1 MEQNAFFSAQ
11 EKVRLA
17 QLYRELLKLSGN
29 ILYPD
34 DCKKLKT
41 YLLEAAR
48 RNLIQRNVFGMNPIL
63 NDMETALIVASE
75 IGLTRGAILG
85 IMVHTCVR
93 CGYCT
98 PEDVEREFGV
108 DVAGIIKGLNRILE
122 LYEKNPSVE
131 SENFR
136 SLLLSFAEDMRVVL
150 IMIANRV
157 NIMRKIKDTENEEA
171 RRKVSEEAAYLYA
184 PLAHKL
190 GLYRLKS
197 ELEDLSLKYLEHDAY
212 YLIKEKLNATK
223 KSRDEY
229 IEKFIRP
236 IDEKLKKAGLKF
248 HMKGRTKSIHSI
260 WQKMKKQH
268 CGVEGIYDLF
278 AIRIILDSALEKEKM
293 ECWQVY
299 SIITDMYQP
308 NPKRLRDWLSIPKS
322 NGYESLHITVLG
334 PENKWV
340 EVQIRTERMDEI
352 AERGLAAHWRYK
364 GIKSGESGVD
374 EWLNNIRSALENN
387 DDLQLMDQFKMDLY
401 EDEVFVFTPKGDLFK
416 FPKGATVLDFA
427 YTIHT
432 NVGDHCIGAKINEKN
447 APLRQKLNSGD
458 QVEILTANNQ
468 SPKQDWLN
476 FVVTGKARAKI
487 RQALKEMQAKQ
498 GAFAKELLERKF
510 KNRKIEYDEPTMMHV
525 IKKLGFKVVTDFYKS
540 LADETT
546 DVNEVL
552 DLYTEQQKIEAGLA
566 EHTPAP
572 SAENYNIPSEA
583 ELKAKTNDDV
593 LVIDQ
598 NLKGLDFSL
607 AKCCQPIYGDDVF
620 GFVTVNGGI
629 KIHRQDCPNAQEL
642 RKRFGYRIV
651 KARWAG
657 KRGSQYPIT
666 LKVIGNDDLG
676 IVNNITSIIS
686 KEEKIS
692 LRSISIDSHDGLFS
706 GTLTVML
713 DDTSKL
719 QLLEKKLKTI
729 KGVNK
734 CPATKADTCFT
745 PYLYPSISA
754 NSNQRMDFS
763 SSSSLRRDRRLD
775 LSVNSS
781 TDSAPLHKASSMF
794 FFSDS
799 SATISCSNSSI
810 SRRSLNV
817 ILRFC
822 SP

>member
-1 MEQNAFFSAQ
+1 M
-11 EKVRLA
+11 
-17 QLYRELLKLSGN
+17 
-29 ILYPD
+29 I
-34 DCKKLKT
+34 
-41 YLLEAAR
+41 
-48 RNLIQRNVFGMNPIL
+48 
-63 NDMETALIVASE
+63 
-75 IGLTRGAILG
+75 
-85 IMVHTCVR
+85 HTCVR
-93 CGYCT
+93 CGYCS
-98 PEDVEREFGV
+98 PEDVEKEFGE
-108 DVAGIIKGLNRILE
+108 DVAGIIRGLNRIQE

-136 SLLLSFAEDMRVVL
+136 SLLLSFAEDMRVIL

-157 NIMRKIKDTENEEA
+157 NVMRQIKDTENKEA
-171 RRKVSEEAAYLYA
+171 QRRVSEEAAYLYA

-229 IEKFIRP
+229 IKKFIGP
-236 IDEKLKKAGLKF
+236 IEQKLQQAGLKF
-248 HMKGRTKSIHSI
+248 HIKGRTKSIHSI

-374 EWLNNIRSALENN
+374 EWLNNIRNALENN
-387 DDLQLMDQFKMDLY
+387 DDMQLMDQFKMDLY

-416 FPKGATVLDFA
+416 LPKGATVLDFA
-427 YTIHT
+427 YAIHT
-432 NVGDHCIGAKINEKN
+432 NVGDHCIGARINEKN
-447 APLRQKLNSGD
+447 APLRQALNSGD

-476 FVVTGKARAKI
+476 FVATGKARTKI

-540 LADETT
+540 LADETL
-546 DVNEVL
+546 DANEVIDTYL
-552 DLYTEQQKIEAGLA
+552 ELQKYEAGLA

-572 SAENYNIPSEA
+572 SAENYNVPSEA
-583 ELKAKTNDDV
+583 ELKARSNDDV

-598 NLKGLDFSL
+598 NLKGLDFTL

-629 KIHRQDCPNAQEL
+629 KIHRCDCPNAQEL

-666 LKVIGNDDLG
+666 LKVVGNDDLG

-686 KEEKIS
+686 KEEKIL
-692 LRSISIDSHDGLFS
+692 LRGISIDSHDGLFS

-713 DDTSKL
+713 DDTGKL
-719 QLLEKKLKTI
+719 QTLIKKLKTI
-729 KGVNK
+729 KGVK
-734 CPATKADTCFT
+734 
-745 PYLYPSISA
+745 
-754 NSNQRMDFS
+754 Q
-763 SSSSLRRDRRLD
+763 
-775 LSVNSS
+775 V
-781 TDSAPLHKASSMF
+781 
-794 FFSDS
+794 
-799 SATISCSNSSI
+799 
-810 SRRSLNV
+810 SRN
-817 ILRFC
+817 
-822 SP
+822 

>member
-1 MEQNAFFSAQ
+1 MEQNDFFSAQ
-11 EKVRLA
+11 EKARLP
-17 QLYRELLKLSGN
+17 QVYRELLKLSDSV
-29 ILYPD
+29 LRSD

-41 YLLEAAR
+41 YLKEASR
-48 RNLIQRNVFGMNPIL
+48 LNLIQKNVFGMNPIL

-85 IMVHTCVR
+85 VMLHTCVS
-93 CGYCT
+93 CGFCT
-98 PEDVEREFGV
+98 PEQVEKEFGI
-108 DVAGIIKGLNRILE
+108 DVAGIIKGLNRIVE
-122 LYEKNPSVE
+122 LYQKNPSIE

-136 SLLLSFAEDMRVVL
+136 SLLLSFAEDMRVIL

-157 NIMRKIKDTENEEA
+157 NIMRKIKDTPHKEA
-171 RRKVSEEAAYLYA
+171 QQKVSEEAAYLYA

-197 ELEDLSLKYLEHDAY
+197 ELEDLSLKYMEHDAY
-212 YLIKEKLNATK
+212 YLIKDKLNATK

-229 IEKFIRP
+229 IAKFIQP
-236 IDEKLKKAGLKF
+236 IEEKLTAAGLRF

-278 AIRIILDSALEKEKM
+278 AIRIILDSSLDKEKM

-374 EWLNNIRSALENN
+374 EWLNSIRNALENN
-387 DDLQLMDQFKMDLY
+387 DDMQLMDQFKMDLY

-416 FPKGATVLDFA
+416 LPKGATVLDFA
-427 YTIHT
+427 YAIHT
-432 NVGDHCIGAKINEKN
+432 NVGNRCIGAKINNKN
-447 APLRQKLNSGD
+447 IPMRQLLNSGD
-458 QVEILTANNQ
+458 QVEILTSNNQ
-468 SPKQDWLN
+468 TPKQDWLN
-476 FVVTGKARAKI
+476 IVTTGKARTKI
-487 RQALKEMQAKQ
+487 RQSLKEMQAKQ

-510 KNRKIEYDEPTMMHV
+510 KNKKIEYDEPTMMHV
-525 IKKLGFKVVTDFYKS
+525 IKKLGFKIVTDFYKS
-540 LADETT
+540 LADGTT
-546 DVNEVL
+546 DINEVI
-552 DLYTEQQKIEAGLA
+552 DTYIEMQKYDAGLA
-566 EHTPAP
+566 EHTPVR
-572 SAENYNIPSEA
+572 SAENYNAASEA
-583 ELKAKTNDDV
+583 ELKTKSHDDV

-607 AKCCQPIYGDDVF
+607 AKCCQPIYGDEVF

-629 KIHRQDCPNAQEL
+629 KIHRCDCPNAQEL

-686 KEEKIS
+686 KEEKIL

-713 DDTSKL
+713 NDTSKL
-719 QLLEKKLKTI
+719 QQLVKKLKTI
-729 KGVNK
+729 KGVK
-734 CPATKADTCFT
+734 
-745 PYLYPSISA
+745 
-754 NSNQRMDFS
+754 Q
-763 SSSSLRRDRRLD
+763 
-775 LSVNSS
+775 V
-781 TDSAPLHKASSMF
+781 
-794 FFSDS
+794 
-799 SATISCSNSSI
+799 
-810 SRRSLNV
+810 SRN
-817 ILRFC
+817 
-822 SP
+822 